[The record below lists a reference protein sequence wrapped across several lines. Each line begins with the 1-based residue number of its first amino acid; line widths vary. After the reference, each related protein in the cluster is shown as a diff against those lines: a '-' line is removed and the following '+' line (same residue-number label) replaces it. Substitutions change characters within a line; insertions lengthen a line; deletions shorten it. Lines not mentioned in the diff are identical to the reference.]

1 MPIIYGLFFFFSLQ
15 KAMSMYQ
22 KQSGRLCVNHAVLQT
37 DGSEETEPQKASK
50 NEAAR
55 SGNDLASSD
64 KVTAISADDDS
75 ANNMLVDNAILS
87 AEDSNLGSAA
97 IPGAVDPY
105 NNGPETN
112 ETALAGEG
120 TASVSRIPNFLENTH

>member
-1 MPIIYGLFFFFSLQ
+1 MPIIYGLFSLQ

-50 NEAAR
+50 NEAAT
-55 SGNDLASSD
+55 SGNDLAALE

-75 ANNMLVDNAILS
+75 ANDMLVDNAILS

-105 NNGPETN
+105 NNATETN
-112 ETALAGEG
+112 ETALAGE
-120 TASVSRIPNFLENTH
+120 TTAASVSRIPYFDENTH